1 MTYEWGDWNATCSM
15 CGRQRKAGKLVK
27 NWQGQWR
34 CPEHNEGRHP
44 QEFVRA
50 VPAEKPPLFVQRQTG
65 VSVINDFLLAEESTT
80 SDYIYLL
87 TEDADPLTT
96 ET

>member
-15 CGRQRKAGKLVK
+15 CGRQRKAGELVK

-50 VPAEKPPLFVQRQTG
+50 VPAEKPPLFVQRPVDLDIFTG
-65 VSVINDFLLAEESTT
+65 NFCTTRSSVVDVALVDCAVV
-80 SDYIYLL
+80 DYIP
-87 TEDADPLTT
+87 E
-96 ET
+96 E